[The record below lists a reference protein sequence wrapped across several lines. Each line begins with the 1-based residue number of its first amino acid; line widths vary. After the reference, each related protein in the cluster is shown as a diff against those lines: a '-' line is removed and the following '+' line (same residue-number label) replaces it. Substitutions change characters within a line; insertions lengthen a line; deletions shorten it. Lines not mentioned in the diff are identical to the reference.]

1 MFLELIATFVAGIAG
16 AGSML
21 FLTMLAGRLTGKNLP
36 RWLVPVAAGVAMLTM
51 TIASEY
57 AWYGRTVQAMPP
69 RLEVIETVESRA
81 AYRPWTYVVPY
92 INRFIA
98 LDREGVQ
105 VNADQPQIR
114 LADLLFYARWKPT
127 KAVQIK
133 LDSDARTR
141 ADPRDGASGIDGLRW
156 QKVDDA
162 DPIVASICKE
172 G

>member
-16 AGSML
+16 AGIML
-21 FLTMLAGRLTGKNLP
+21 LLNRLTGNRLP
-36 RWLVPVAAGVAMLTM
+36 RWLVPVAAGAAMLTM

-57 AWYGRTVQAMPP
+57 AWYGRTAQAMPD

-98 LDREGVQ
+98 LDRAGVQ
-105 VNADQPQIR
+105 VNAEQPQMR
-114 LADLLFYARWKPT
+114 LADLLFYGRWKPT
-127 KAVQIK
+127 KAVQIMVDCDNNK
-133 LDSDARTR
+133 R
-141 ADPRDGASGIDGLRW
+141 ADPGEGALETQDLRW
-156 QKVDDA
+156 RDVGADD
-162 DPIVASICKE
+162 PFVASICKE